1 MLKRLLAV
9 LALLIACNTSAGVT
23 VSFNDPG
30 QSGQWYLDALN
41 FGDAWAQLIEL
52 PTRGQVTVAVV
63 DSGFDTNHVDLQA
76 NLAVASGINVVDGSK
91 NISAVNP
98 HGTGT
103 IGILAATSG
112 NGEGITQAAWSAEAI
127 PIRVSNRSDGAA
139 YTTHLAA
146 GIRYAADAGARVINV
161 SYSGVQ
167 LGILNRA
174 AKYAQSKGAIVFM
187 AAGNDGLVHK
197 NWRNQKFLIA
207 VGATDQGGDVTYFSS
222 RGKFVD
228 LVAPGS
234 NILSLTTKDRTYSWY
249 GTSFSSP
256 IAASV
261 AALMLTANPELAP
274 WQVRN
279 ILFSTAVDIGADG
292 KDWDSG
298 FGLIDAN
305 AAVALAIATKG
316 RYTGDAFGDP
326 ITLIDNDLSTHS
338 GLKLIS
344 QLNAVEE
351 VTTGQY
357 GANTVPEPG
366 MLLLML
372 TGLTF
377 MFGLPRI
384 KRRA

>member
-1 MLKRLLAV
+1 M
-9 LALLIACNTSAGVT
+9 
-23 VSFNDPG
+23 
-30 QSGQWYLDALN
+30 
-41 FGDAWAQLIEL
+41 
-52 PTRGQVTVAVV
+52 
-63 DSGFDTNHVDLQA
+63 
-76 NLAVASGINVVDGSK
+76 
-91 NISAVNP
+91 
-98 HGTGT
+98 
-103 IGILAATSG
+103 
-112 NGEGITQAAWSAEAI
+112 
-127 PIRVSNRSDGAA
+127 
-139 YTTHLAA
+139 
-146 GIRYAADAGARVINV
+146 
-161 SYSGVQ
+161 
-167 LGILNRA
+167 LNRA